1 MTTGLANNQ
10 EGELDDEDAHV
21 QDEPLRTKKR
31 LRLRGPEFQ
40 SSHPQT
46 SGGPSTAAFPLKM
59 PKLEDDA
66 VPENS
71 SRLQPQ
77 STAALSDGN
86 GRVEVHQVIPRDGIV
101 DKGKQPVSPQVTP
114 RGRRFTSDSAPP
126 AVPFKEPTVEPGATL
141 SPKNKTAHPHALIK
155 PKDEPIDDMPDYEVP
170 ISVIPRGIQLT
181 VT

>member
-46 SGGPSTAAFPLKM
+46 SSGPSTAAFPLKM

-77 STAALSDGN
+77 SAAALCDGN
-86 GRVEVHQVIPRDGIV
+86 GIV

-114 RGRRFTSDSAPP
+114 RGRRFTSDRAPP